1 MQFGV
6 KKCKSILIL
15 RGTGFICNQSLA
27 VDNWSTDYIENENSV
42 SVEILEQYTGKV
54 KVEKVTE
61 QKYLGLI
68 ICSRGNSME
77 NINIKNKSIG
87 TIIQIFSQLE
97 LSNFYQ

>member
-27 VDNWSTDYIENENSV
+27 VDNWSTDYIENENSG